1 MISASPPLI
10 GGQFSTV
17 VPPPPYTLLAMTLPL
32 RFPSNPSNLSKKPP
46 TPTPSPHPKMINID

>member
-17 VPPPPYTLLAMTLPL
+17 LPPPYTLLAMTLPL

-46 TPTPSPHPKMINID
+46 TPYPHPPHPK

>member
-10 GGQFSTV
+10 GGQFST

-46 TPTPSPHPKMINID
+46 TPTHPPHLKMINID

>member
-32 RFPSNPSNLSKKPP
+32 RFPSNPSNLSEKTSHPYPIPP
-46 TPTPSPHPKMINID
+46 PQRDKY

>member
-17 VPPPPYTLLAMTLPL
+17 PSPPYTLLAMTLPL

>member
-17 VPPPPYTLLAMTLPL
+17 LPPPYTLLAMTLPL

-46 TPTPSPHPKMINID
+46 TPTPCPHPKMINID